1 MKLIDAKLRNFCNK
15 LWNASRFLILQI
27 DSYQDFNYID
37 GKDLLSSTYLNDSH
51 HWILS
56 RLDETIKTYCDSI
69 ESYRFD
75 LAANKIY
82 QFIWYEFCDWFIETA
97 KYNID
102 LLKVKVMKT

>member
-1 MKLIDAKLRNFCNK
+1 MIVIIGF
-15 LWNASRFLILQI
+15 
-27 DSYQDFNYID
+27 
-37 GKDLLSSTYLNDSH
+37 
-51 HWILS
+51 LS
-56 RLDETIKTYCDSI
+56 RLDETIQTYSDSI

-102 LLKVKVMKT
+102 LLKDQRMKNIIFTLIF